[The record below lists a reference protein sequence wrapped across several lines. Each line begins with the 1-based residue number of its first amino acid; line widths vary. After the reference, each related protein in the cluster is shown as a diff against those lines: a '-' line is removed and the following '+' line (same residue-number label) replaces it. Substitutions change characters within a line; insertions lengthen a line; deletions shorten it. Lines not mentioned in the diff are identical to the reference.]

1 MNDAA
6 DAEKQDT
13 ASRYT
18 KYAAA
23 QAWLT
28 DSALV
33 IPTMTSSGAGTVV
46 SKVVPFSGPSS
57 QTGNKG
63 STYFKYVEVQ
73 DEPVTKKQYDQERE
87 KWLKEKADSNKKAQQ
102 ELEKHVK

>member
-1 MNDAA
+1 M
-6 DAEKQDT
+6 T
-13 ASRYT
+13 RYD
-18 KYAAA
+18 KFAAA

-33 IPTMTSSGAGTVV
+33 IPTMTSAVAATVV

-73 DEPVTKKQYDQERE
+73 NEPVTKKQYAQERE
-87 KWLKEKADSNKKAQQ
+87 RWWREKTDSNRKAQQ
-102 ELEKHVK
+102 ELEKHDK